1 MPWDCRVQGEF
12 QPRDLLR
19 QVQPVR
25 VGSRFQASQA
35 AGPQAGPFP
44 QTSVNTGEMD
54 EKFLKV
60 ILEKADRLW
69 GSPRFCKR
77 GLLPQPITFSWSI
90 CSGAFCCCAQ
100 FESDHTLLKPSTKKC
115 GGARDF
121 ICQNGSSSL
130 LQLPVSHRPIVC
142 HLAVNP

>member
-100 FESDHTLLKPSTKKC
+100 FESDHTLLEPVQRNAVVHAILSVKM
-115 GGARDF
+115 A
-121 ICQNGSSSL
+121 L
-130 LQLPVSHRPIVC
+130 LRCYNCLSHTGQLCAIWQ
-142 HLAVNP
+142 